1 MANKRMFSLDVVD
14 SDRFMEMGVSA
25 RELYFQLGMRGDDDG
40 FVGNPKRI
48 MRSVGASEDDLKIL
62 QAKEFIYEFESG
74 VIVILDWRL
83 NNNLRN
89 DRYKPTIYTEER
101 KQLRFGTNRRYLIG
115 IPVVNQI
122 ETDIQSQTTKNQAE
136 STVYQTE
143 TNGNR
148 NITKHSI
155 TEPNIT
161 QPNLVSS
168 NSNYINNIKEAE
180 FLEISD
186 SDSTGGI
193 LKELINVFEQEMG
206 FLSPTSM
213 EELRRWLFE
222 DNYSAEVVKLA
233 LKEAVLNR
241 KVTLNYIKAILR
253 NWRND
258 GITSAQA
265 VQKNKEEREASK
277 TTPRVWNGPDIPL
290 DGPWNGTEG

>member
-1 MANKRMFSLDVVD
+1 MFSLDVVD

-62 QAKEFIYEFESG
+62 QAKEFIHEFESG

-101 KQLRFGTNRRYLIG
+101 KQLRF
-115 IPVVNQI
+115 
-122 ETDIQSQTTKNQAE
+122 
-136 STVYQTE
+136 
-143 TNGNR
+143 
-148 NITKHSI
+148 
-155 TEPNIT
+155 
-161 QPNLVSS
+161 
-168 NSNYINNIKEAE
+168 
-180 FLEISD
+180 
-186 SDSTGGI
+186 
-193 LKELINVFEQEMG
+193 VFEQEMG
-206 FLSPTSM
+206 FLSSTSM
-213 EELRRWLFE
+213 EELRKWLFE
-222 DNYSAEVVKLA
+222 DNYSAEVIKLA

-241 KVTLNYIKAILR
+241 KITLNYIKAILR

-277 TTPRVWNGPDIPL
+277 TTSKVWNGPDIPL

>member
-62 QAKEFIYEFESG
+62 QAKEFIHEFESG

-101 KQLRFGTNRRYLIG
+101 KQLRFGANRRYLIG

-122 ETDIQSQTTKNQAE
+122 EADIQSQTTENQAE

-222 DNYSAEVVKLA
+222 DNYSAEVIKLA

-277 TTPRVWNGPDIPL
+277 TTSKVWNGPDIPL

>member
-62 QAKEFIYEFESG
+62 QAKEFIHEFESG

-101 KQLRFGTNRRYLIG
+101 KQLRFGANRRYLIG

-122 ETDIQSQTTKNQAE
+122 ETKNQSQTTENQAT

-186 SDSTGGI
+186 SDSTGGS
-193 LKELINVFEQEMG
+193 LKKLINVFEQEMG

-222 DNYSAEVVKLA
+222 DNYSAEVIKLA
-233 LKEAVLNR
+233 LREAVLNR
-241 KVTLNYIKAILR
+241 RVTLNYIKAILR

-258 GITSAQA
+258 GITSAQE
-265 VQKNKEEREASK
+265 VQKNIEEREASK
-277 TTPRVWNGPDIPL
+277 KISKVWNGPEIPL
-290 DGPWNGTEG
+290 DGPWNK

>member
-1 MANKRMFSLDVVD
+1 MFSLDVVD

-62 QAKEFIYEFESG
+62 QAKEFIHEFESG

-101 KQLRFGTNRRYLIG
+101 KQLRFGANRRYLIG

-122 ETDIQSQTTKNQAE
+122 ETKNQSQTTENQAT

-186 SDSTGGI
+186 SDSTGGS
-193 LKELINVFEQEMG
+193 LKKLINVFEQEMG

-222 DNYSAEVVKLA
+222 DNYSAEVIKLA
-233 LKEAVLNR
+233 LREAVLNR
-241 KVTLNYIKAILR
+241 RVTLNYIKAILR

-258 GITSAQA
+258 GITSAQE
-265 VQKNKEEREASK
+265 VQKNIEEREASK
-277 TTPRVWNGPDIPL
+277 KISKVWNGPEIPL
-290 DGPWNGTEG
+290 DGPWNK